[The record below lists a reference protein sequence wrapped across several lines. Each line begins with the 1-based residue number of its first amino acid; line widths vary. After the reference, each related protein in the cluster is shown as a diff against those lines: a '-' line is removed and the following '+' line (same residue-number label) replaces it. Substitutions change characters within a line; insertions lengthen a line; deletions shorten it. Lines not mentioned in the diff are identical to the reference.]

1 MFSFEKEC
9 GLKIIKDLVKGDKT
23 LSRIYGFILYTD
35 KDPYVAKVLR
45 DEDFWNA
52 LDSISG
58 ANWPLFAVRPLCKGK
73 YSIPTSSRSNMISY
87 MVQTWVEPRTN
98 MQVLHDFG
106 LKNTES
112 LPLFVAFM
120 WDDTDELN
128 QVAIPIE
135 GKNIDAV
142 YNSIEEIVKIIS
154 KTEAEVLP
162 QYKGTVN
169 VFRNIVTELNALKF
183 RHTVIKRGK
192 IAYRLSEFLSVFV

>member
-9 GLKIIKDLVKGDKT
+9 GLEIIKNLVKGDKT

-58 ANWPLFAVRPLCKGK
+58 ANWPIFAVRSLRKGQ
-73 YSIPTSSRSNMISY
+73 YSIPTSGSTDIYY
-87 MVQTWVEPRTN
+87 MVPTWVEPKAN
-98 MQVLHDFG
+98 MQVLRDFG
-106 LKNTES
+106 LKNTER

-135 GKNIDAV
+135 GKNIDTI
-142 YNSIEEIVKIIS
+142 YNSIEEIVKVIT
-154 KTEAEVLP
+154 KAEAEVLP

-192 IAYRLSEFLSVFV
+192 IVHRLSEYLSIFV